1 MKARIVDIA
10 EVRKSPE
17 EREAEQLLNQLS
29 SGKAIEITL
38 TENETPK
45 KIIRLYRYVS
55 KRMRKTVR
63 IETMDRGAKLLV
75 YLKGDEEDTD
85 DD

>member
-29 SGKAIEITL
+29 PGKAIEITL

-45 KIIRLYRYVS
+45 KIIRLYRHVS

-63 IETMDRGAKLLV
+63 IETMDHGAKLLV

>member
-17 EREAEQLLNQLS
+17 ERETEQLLNQLS
-29 SGKAIEITL
+29 PGKAIEITL

-45 KIIRLYRYVS
+45 KIIRLYRHVS
-55 KRMRKTVR
+55 KRMRKMVR
-63 IETMDRGAKLLV
+63 IETK
-75 YLKGDEEDTD
+75 DTHD
-85 DD
+85 D